1 MSEQSLLLEL
11 LLEVEEAIRRI
22 ERRFIGIQKAD
33 DFIANDDGLDRL
45 DGISMMLIA
54 ISENI
59 RRIDR
64 ITGDDLDNRYP
75 EIPWSDV
82 KGIRNILAHDYFNI
96 DPEEVYKICANDLA
110 VLKQALAKMRHD
122 FFISGFTDTD
132 GFH

>member
-1 MSEQSLLLEL
+1 MSERSLLLEL

-22 ERRFIGIQKAD
+22 ERRFTGIQKAD

-64 ITGDDLDNRYP
+64 VTEDDLDNRYP

-82 KGIRNILAHDYFNI
+82 KGIRNILAHDYFDI

-110 VLKQALAKMRHD
+110 ILKQALAKMRHD
-122 FFISGFTDTD
+122 FF
-132 GFH
+132 

>member
-1 MSEQSLLLEL
+1 MSEQSLFLEL

-82 KGIRNILAHDYFNI
+82 KGIKNILAHDYFNI
-96 DPEEVYKICANDLA
+96 DPEEVYNICANDLA
-110 VLKQALAKMRHD
+110 ILKQALAKMRHD
-122 FFISGFTDTD
+122 FFM
-132 GFH
+132 

>member
-1 MSEQSLLLEL
+1 MSERSLLLEL

-22 ERRFIGIQKAD
+22 ERRFTGIQKAD

-45 DGISMMLIA
+45 DGISMMLIV
-54 ISENI
+54 ISENV

-64 ITGDDLDNRYP
+64 IIGNDLDNRHP

-82 KGIRNILAHDYFNI
+82 KGIRNILAHNYFDI

-110 VLKQALAKMRHD
+110 ILKQALAKMRLD
-122 FFISGFTDTD
+122 FF
-132 GFH
+132 

>member
-1 MSEQSLLLEL
+1 MSERSLLLEL

-22 ERRFIGIQKAD
+22 ERRFTGIQKAD

-45 DGISMMLIA
+45 DGISMMLII
-54 ISENI
+54 ISENV

-64 ITGDDLDNRYP
+64 IIGNDLDDRHP

-82 KGIRNILAHDYFNI
+82 KGIRNILAHDYFDI

-110 VLKQALAKMRHD
+110 ILKQALAKMRLD
-122 FFISGFTDTD
+122 FF
-132 GFH
+132 